1 MTFVLSRLSSSM
13 VRAGDAVVDWW
24 CTRYPSIT
32 ACSTMVVAALGRAVA
47 SMHISVVPRLFSTS
61 TTITPQWAACLV
73 GPATIR
79 RPQVPPQNNACS
91 GVCSLHTSATL
102 GIYKIIW
109 KLRTKYTIQ
118 AKGRN
123 KTGGRDR
130 RGKAWL
136 HRIGGGH
143 KQRYRMVDFKRER
156 VAENAANEPFAEK
169 VLLVR
174 YDPLRSGHIAMV
186 AGGNQKRWIVATENM
201 QPGQIINTSQKI
213 SRINVEA
220 MEGNA
225 HPVGALTMGTLI
237 HNLELTPGKG
247 ATLIRAAGT
256 CGLIVRNMKTS
267 VIVQL
272 PSKQQI
278 KVDAKCMATVGRV
291 SNIHHNQRKL
301 GKAGRSRWLGRRPSS
316 GLWQRKGGWAG
327 RKIHPPKPL
336 KDYTQFPAAR
346 FLQPA

>member
-1 MTFVLSRLSSSM
+1 MAAPVLS
-13 VRAGDAVVDWW
+13 
-24 CTRYPSIT
+24 

-213 SRINVEA
+213 SRIN
-220 MEGNA
+220 
-225 HPVGALTMGTLI
+225 
-237 HNLELTPGKG
+237 
-247 ATLIRAAGT
+247 GT